1 MRSLDKE
8 PEAELPGVCG
18 DDPLEAGDTDGVGAG
33 EQLGAALTPVIAT
46 ETGAACEE

>member
-1 MRSLDKE
+1 MRSRDKE
-8 PEAELPGVCG
+8 PEAELPGICG
-18 DDPLEAGDTDGVGAG
+18 DDPLEAGYADGVGAG